1 MAFGGDSGSGG
12 GGAIASSTDVALN
25 AVANDQV
32 LTYSTGSSKWTN
44 KTPTGGSGG
53 VPATYALGRVKYSAG
68 WPSTRPTGY
77 AYIDWIKSS
86 ASDPDPSAGVMIA
99 GDTISEWQ

>member
-1 MAFGGDSGSGG
+1 MSFGSVGGSSSISGASDVLLSSPTDSQVLAYNSASSKWNNQTPTAGSGG
-12 GGAIASSTDVALN
+12 GV
-25 AVANDQV
+25 
-32 LTYSTGSSKWTN
+32 
-44 KTPTGGSGG
+44 PT
-53 VPATYALGRVKYSAG
+53 TYALGRVKYTAG

-86 ASDPDPSAGVMIA
+86 TSDPDPSAGAMIA